1 MERKRRGGNKE
12 KAILLFYEP
21 RVLFFLQPPCNL
33 HFPLRTYAVQHARIR
48 SRDATFVR

>member
-33 HFPLRTYAVQHARIR
+33 HFPLRTNAVQHARIR